1 MISLKTNKFENR
13 TSIGTRKLKFKISEN
28 GKV

>member
-1 MISLKTNKFENR
+1 MISLKTNKFEKR
-13 TSIGTRKLKFKISEN
+13 TSIGIGKLKFEISEN